1 MNKSILF
8 SLIFALTVVGLSQIP
23 SVVRAEAEGTIP
35 GAVGS
40 NVPEGTPQVV
50 GSNALEQGTPAAT
63 GSNVNETGAI
73 IPSNGGTNANETG
86 AIIPNTNGVNQNE
99 TGAIIPNGVGSNGPE
114 GTFTAP
120 EGEEPPVTPP
130 GGGGGGGTPE
140 VIANRTSSGGSSN
153 GGSSV
158 ITLITPGITITSC
171 PLLTSYLK
179 LGAANDG
186 AQVTKL
192 QVFLKNV
199 EKLDVNVNGIFDQK
213 TDDAVRAFQIK
224 YLPQIL
230 GPWEATR
237 STGFVYI
244 TTLKKINE
252 LACASPLTLS
262 ADELAIIEAY
272 KNRANGTEQEVGIG
286 QAEGTTPTASS
297 TIEVGSGTSTSANI
311 AAVGEAS
318 ILSRFW
324 DYIKNLFK

>member
-1 MNKSILF
+1 MKNSFNSITFAVTMALV
-8 SLIFALTVVGLSQIP
+8 LVFALPAMATNASDAGNINGNDDGVSAPIVPVITPVQPEI
-23 SVVRAEAEGTIP
+23 AN
-35 GAVGS
+35 GS
-40 NVPEGTPQVV
+40 DDGIASPVSPIQ
-50 GSNALEQGTPAAT
+50 PAAP
-63 GSNVNETGAI
+63 VADVR
-73 IPSNGGTNANETG
+73 NGDDDTHTAAVVPT
-86 AIIPNTNGVNQNE
+86 
-99 TGAIIPNGVGSNGPE
+99 PE
-114 GTFTAP
+114 NPG
-120 EGEEPPVTPP
+120 G